1 MVGVPVYPGNLSV
14 FLSTNRVKM
23 MRKLLSPAAFHV
35 VAWINKAEWDQ
46 VLEYL
51 YCQDCNLQKY
61 ALERISA
68 WKGRYGSSTPIA
80 VESTADLVRCQVID
94 SCEQVAPEELV
105 LLYGMAL
112 VRFVNLITEPK
123 QKMMTIPLRR
133 LAREMNIPE
142 WIVNLRH
149 QLTHGRLPTLNWCR
163 KGCEFVLDWLRKEYW
178 SRQLGSI
185 PSEYCELGSD
195 EAEVKEEEM
204 AEANEE
210 ENKEKYVR
218 AQELLVSY
226 ERERFQVLEEQQK
239 TKKTKNNGASTEL
252 EWTMM
257 QIKHFA
263 AEDRSI
269 MIDVLL
275 SDGFLIPTTEQ
286 LDSLDIEPLENELGE
301 VPSIPSTFLRF
312 WQPLFRLLQSRV
324 FVSMLLQKLFCE
336 LQQCC
341 EVTEIRTQYIVGWI
355 NEIITCIQKTEYT
368 PKGTCRGQKDTT
380 SKRDIITCRF
390 RLDWWQLLRMCL
402 AAPCPAT
409 PVLLQLILAEIKDP
423 LPLDTKQKLIH
434 LCSIYTQTGDSGM
447 CSPSDSDDQEDCIYT
462 LESLQRSMKQEL
474 PHADDNL
481 EVEQSDQESWFSS
494 TQPQATISERLTP
507 EVVAE
512 RMSALKG
519 SPWQICTDS
528 VKWEEYPLGK
538 IPGQSDDPSCLMV
551 DSYSTMS
558 VMDQSVDLGRI
569 ASHSTGTG
577 NSVQKS
583 ATPDGLRW
591 TQSDLHRLKSSL
603 QLF

>member
-1 MVGVPVYPGNLSV
+1 MRLNTRSVGGRSKSL
-14 FLSTNRVKM
+14 
-23 MRKLLSPAAFHV
+23 
-35 VAWINKAEWDQ
+35 
-46 VLEYL
+46 
-51 YCQDCNLQKY
+51 
-61 ALERISA
+61 AL
-68 WKGRYGSSTPIA
+68 
-80 VESTADLVRCQVID
+80 
-94 SCEQVAPEELV
+94 
-105 LLYGMAL
+105 
-112 VRFVNLITEPK
+112 NLIFFIT
-123 QKMMTIPLRR
+123 
-133 LAREMNIPE
+133 
-142 WIVNLRH
+142 
-149 QLTHGRLPTLNWCR
+149 
-163 KGCEFVLDWLRKEYW
+163 
-178 SRQLGSI
+178 
-185 PSEYCELGSD
+185 
-195 EAEVKEEEM
+195 
-204 AEANEE
+204 
-210 ENKEKYVR
+210 
-218 AQELLVSY
+218 
-226 ERERFQVLEEQQK
+226 VLEEQQK

-355 NEIITCIQKTEYT
+355 NEIITCIQKT
-368 PKGTCRGQKDTT
+368 
-380 SKRDIITCRF
+380 
-390 RLDWWQLLRMCL
+390 
-402 AAPCPAT
+402 
-409 PVLLQLILAEIKDP
+409 EIKDP

-577 NSVQKS
+577 YGGEAIAALSSEQLWDVL
-583 ATPDGLRW
+583 GLVIC
-591 TQSDLHRLKSSL
+591 SSSCL
-603 QLF
+603 RICVLVDFFFSSP